1 MGSEG
6 MGVWELPEGWGTA
19 RLGELVEMKTG
30 FACAKKNLVT
40 EGLPHLRPFN
50 VSTEGELDLT
60 KVYHIPEDFKEN
72 ADNYTLEPGHILF
85 NNTNSVELVG
95 KTAIVRQSIHCA
107 YSNHITRLTVLDK
120 SCLEPNWLALSL
132 KQLWA
137 TGFFAANCNKW
148 IGQAGFNTEML
159 AAVEVPLPY
168 PNDPTR
174 SLAEQ
179 HRIVARIEELFTR
192 IEEAQRLRAATDQD
206 ANRFLDAASA
216 EVFSQS
222 EAEGWAH
229 QSFSDV
235 WSEKARY
242 GSFKK
247 PQAQE
252 THYPVIRVGNV
263 VDGTLMLEDLKYLA
277 LTEQELKRCE
287 LIDGDVVVARAIGSR
302 IHLGKCAVF
311 RAAAPGKTFV
321 LDSHLIRVRL
331 DKAKVNPDYVRY
343 YLSSSIG
350 RDEILRNSRQSA
362 IQFNIN
368 VRELSSVKIP
378 VPPLTKQRRIIEYL
392 DGVQGQVAELKRVQ
406 AESAAELERLE
417 GAILARAFRGEL

>member
-1 MGSEG
+1 MAMGNEG
-6 MGVWELPEGWGTA
+6 MGVWELPEGWEWIPTQEVGTF
-19 RLGELVEMKTG
+19 RGGGTPSKSKPEYWNGTTPWVSPKDMKSLEIQDTQDHVSFLGIDNSSAKLIPSGAVLVVFRSGILAHSLPVAIAKRELTV
-30 FACAKKNLVT
+30 NQ
-40 EGLPHLRPFN
+40 
-50 VSTEGELDLT
+50 DL
-60 KVYHIPEDFKEN
+60 K
-72 ADNYTLEPGHILF
+72 
-85 NNTNSVELVG
+85 
-95 KTAIVRQSIHCA
+95 AIVLRENFDP
-107 YSNHITRLTVLDK
+107 YYITFAILAKSDVILSRCTKKGATVH
-120 SCLEPNWLALSL
+120 SLEYQRFRSEKLP
-132 KQLWA
+132 
-137 TGFFAANCNKW
+137 
-148 IGQAGFNTEML
+148 I
-159 AAVEVPLPY
+159 PY
-168 PNDPTR
+168 PKDPTR

-179 HRIVARIEELFTR
+179 RRIVARIEELFAR

-235 WSEKARY
+235 WSGKARY

-311 RAAAPGKTFV
+311 RAAAPGKTFA

-331 DKAKVNPDYVRY
+331 DKAKVNPDYVRH

-392 DGVQGQVAELKRVQ
+392 DGVQAQVAELKRVQ
-406 AESAAELERLE
+406 AESAGELERLE
-417 GAILARAFRGEL
+417 GAILARAFRAEL

>member
-6 MGVWELPEGWGTA
+6 MGVWELPEGWDTA

-60 KVYHIPEDFKEN
+60 KVYHIPKDFKEN
-72 ADNYTLEPGHILF
+72 ADDYTLEPGHILF

-95 KTAIVRQSIHCA
+95 KTAIVRQSMRCA

-120 SCLEPNWLALSL
+120 RRLEPNWLALSL

-148 IGQAGFNTEML
+148 IGQAGVNTEML

-179 HRIVARIEELFTR
+179 RRIVARIEELFAR
-192 IEEAQRLRAATDQD
+192 IADARHARAK
-206 ANRFLDAASA
+206 
-216 EVFSQS
+216 
-222 EAEGWAH
+222 AH
-229 QSFSDV
+229 HESDV
-235 WSEKARY
+235 LFKTVVRTTFDAR
-242 GSFKK
+242 
-247 PQAQE
+247 QW
-252 THYPVIRVGNV
+252 
-263 VDGTLMLEDLKYLA
+263 
-277 LTEQELKRCE
+277 
-287 LIDGDVVVARAIGSR
+287 
-302 IHLGKCAVF
+302 IHLTIERLVGRRNLKNGKSV
-311 RAAAPGKTFV
+311 RRTDLPT
-321 LDSHLIRVRL
+321 DIRCLR
-331 DKAKVNPDYVRY
+331 
-343 YLSSSIG
+343 LSSLREG
-350 RDEILRNSRQSA
+350 RIDCTDA
-362 IQFNIN
+362 
-368 VRELSSVKIP
+368 KP
-378 VPPLTKQRRIIEYL
+378 VPLTKEEAEPYLVREGDVFVARGSGSKDLVGQAGIVEECIEGTIFPDLFIRVPLDPSRVLPPFFAAWWNSPQMRARIEDVAKTTSGIWKINQGHIASFSIPIPPLPEQRRIVEFL
-392 DGVQGQVAELKRVQ
+392 HGVQAQVAELKRVQ